1 MAGNFFTTICKTLT
15 LMFSLVI
22 VYFLLIQQ
30 DEEFY
35 LQNVLNLIVPLLVI
49 FYLILGDS
57 FRKQLNMQPFYEH
70 HRPCWRY
77 NRIHV
82 HSWHW
87 DLKERL
93 WWDRTFQLSPQCQAY
108 YSGSLKPMR
117 SLFNLISYFYL
128 SFSYLLILF

>member
-82 HSWHW
+82 HS
-87 DLKERL
+87 
-93 WWDRTFQLSPQCQAY
+93 
-108 YSGSLKPMR
+108 
-117 SLFNLISYFYL
+117 
-128 SFSYLLILF
+128 

>member
-49 FYLILGDS
+49 F
-57 FRKQLNMQPFYEH
+57 
-70 HRPCWRY
+70 
-77 NRIHV
+77 
-82 HSWHW
+82 
-87 DLKERL
+87 
-93 WWDRTFQLSPQCQAY
+93 
-108 YSGSLKPMR
+108 
-117 SLFNLISYFYL
+117 NLIPR
-128 SFSYLLILF
+128 